1 MDRDALRARVEEILS
16 EQARFAPSA
25 VGFGSGMGGMLP
37 RRRGVS
43 KSARRAPVTRKH
55 TKAARGVPAGRRRMS
70 GGFLGRMLP
79 KEFKA
84 AVAADQ
90 AQRQRRARVQYAG
103 AALRIGGRM
112 RVSPMKKLPR
122 KKKVSGAAAAHAA
135 MVKKVMAQNPGMPLG
150 QASKLAK
157 AMREGRA

>member
-16 EQARFAPSA
+16 EQARFAPGA

-37 RRRGVS
+37 RRRAVS
-43 KSARRAPVTRKH
+43 KSAKRAPVTRKYS
-55 TKAARGVPAGRRRMS
+55 KAARGVAGARRMV
-70 GGFLGRMLP
+70 
-79 KEFKA
+79 K
-84 AVAADQ
+84 
-90 AQRQRRARVQYAG
+90 G

-112 RVSPMKKLPR
+112 RVSPMKKLQR
-122 KKKVSGAAAAHAA
+122 KHKKAAGGAAAHAA